1 MQANELIDEIGGN
14 RAELLGK
21 SAGLPESVL
30 REKPAPNEWSII
42 EVLAH
47 HVDVDYHYLNEALEI
62 GANPEH
68 TFSIFNDETWKAGHT
83 GVGDI
88 PIQDLM
94 NDLEKSHR
102 AFLGA
107 VAQLTPEE
115 LERTGIHPRRG
126 AYTVR
131 EVLLR
136 LPAHDRNHA
145 EQIESIREHL
155 GQQRSDRSV

>member
-1 MQANELIDEIGGN
+1 MPAKELANEIGGAS
-14 RAELLGK
+14 AELLAK
-21 SAGLPESVL
+21 SAGLPQSVL
-30 REKPAPNEWSII
+30 RERPDQNEWSII

-47 HVDVDYHYLNEALEI
+47 HVDVDHHYLSEALAI
-62 GANPEH
+62 RTNPEH
-68 TFSIFNDETWKAGHT
+68 TFIIFDDEAWKAHHT
-83 GVGDI
+83 GEGEI
-88 PIQDLM
+88 PIKDLM

-102 AFLGA
+102 AVLGA
-107 VAQLTPEE
+107 VAKLTPEE
-115 LERTGIHPRRG
+115 LERTGIHPRRD

-155 GQQRSDRSV
+155 GRQRSDRSV